1 MPNEPD
7 NPNEP
12 KEPNEPNEDRG
23 RDSSRRLLHIAEREV
38 GRIILDIHD
47 GPVQNIFAALSQL
60 SIAQRQLSSRF
71 GDEAENEIERIRK
84 SATLLEHSLN
94 EIRTYMGLFRPPE
107 FERRTLLS
115 VLDGLVIQHEELTG
129 HAVTLNV
136 QGTLPDVSLP
146 VKICLYRVLQQAL
159 ANAARHADVDQYFVA
174 LSNNETRIMMD
185 VVDHGKGFDVAA
197 TLEQS
202 EGLHFGLTGMRER
215 VEILDGTFSL
225 QSTPGSGTR
234 VRVVVPYP

>member
-1 MPNEPD
+1 MPNEPND
-7 NPNEP
+7 SD
-12 KEPNEPNEDRG
+12 EPNEPNEDRG
-23 RDSSRRLLHIAEREV
+23 RDSPRRLLYIAEREV

-71 GDEAENEIERIRK
+71 GNEAESEIERIRK
-84 SATLLEHSLN
+84 STTLLEHSLN

-115 VLDGLVIQHEELTG
+115 VLDGLVIQHEELTS
-129 HAVTLNV
+129 HAVTLDV

-174 LSNNETRIMMD
+174 LSSNENQIMMD

-197 TLEQS
+197 TQEQS

>member
-1 MPNEPD
+1 M
-7 NPNEP
+7 
-12 KEPNEPNEDRG
+12 PNEPNEDRG

-71 GDEAENEIERIRK
+71 GDEVESEIERIRK
-84 SATLLEHSLN
+84 STTLLEHSLN

-174 LSNNETRIMMD
+174 LSSNETQIMMD

-202 EGLHFGLTGMRER
+202 EGIHFGLTGMRER

-225 QSTPGSGTR
+225 QSVPGSGTR

>member
-1 MPNEPD
+1 
-7 NPNEP
+7 
-12 KEPNEPNEDRG
+12 
-23 RDSSRRLLHIAEREV
+23 
-38 GRIILDIHD
+38 
-47 GPVQNIFAALSQL
+47 
-60 SIAQRQLSSRF
+60 
-71 GDEAENEIERIRK
+71 
-84 SATLLEHSLN
+84 
-94 EIRTYMGLFRPPE
+94 MGLFRPPE

-174 LSNNETRIMMD
+174 LSSNETQIMMD
-185 VVDHGKGFDVAA
+185 VVDHGKGFDVA
-197 TLEQS
+197 TTQEQS
-202 EGLHFGLTGMRER
+202 EGIHFGLTGMRER